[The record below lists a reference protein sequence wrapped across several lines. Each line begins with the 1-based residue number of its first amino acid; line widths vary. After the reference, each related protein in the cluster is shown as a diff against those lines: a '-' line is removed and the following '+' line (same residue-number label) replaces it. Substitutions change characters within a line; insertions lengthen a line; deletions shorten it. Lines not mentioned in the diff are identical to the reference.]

1 MLHLARCQRSAKEPG
16 DQRIESPTDDVD
28 RVETD
33 AGRSFRV
40 ARGGQMNGAHPHS
53 WGTPR
58 LAVRLAVALACASL
72 VMVAAATPGRASTAG
87 TVKVFFG
94 QGDQLVARE
103 RPGTTVQDA
112 LAALIAGP
120 TSAERATGTRTYV
133 PPATRVRSVAIA
145 ADVATVDL
153 GEGFMTGPNTE
164 STLARLDQVVS
175 TVTAVPGVRAVK
187 VLIKGGTP
195 LGLFPGVDATVA
207 LTKEALATP
216 NAPATTTPLE
226 PTSPASAATL
236 ALQQQLVALGYL
248 DAANADGVAGPATQ
262 TGIVAFQKWQRLP
275 RTGLADAATLAAL
288 PGADRPTPVGAGI
301 AGRWFEV
308 IVDRQLLLAID
319 GNRVVRAI
327 AVSTGKAS
335 TPTILGTF
343 KVYAKIP
350 RWWSVPFRD
359 WLLLALP
366 FSGGFAIHQYPE
378 VPTFAASHGCVR
390 VTQYDEP
397 WVYAFASVGTPVRVI
412 AKST

>member
-1 MLHLARCQRSAKEPG
+1 VNDAYPPRWSAARLLR
-16 DQRIESPTDDVD
+16 
-28 RVETD
+28 
-33 AGRSFRV
+33 RV
-40 ARGGQMNGAHPHS
+40 AVG
-53 WGTPR
+53 
-58 LAVRLAVALACASL
+58 LVCASL
-72 VMVAAATPGRASTAG
+72 VMVAGATPGRASTAG
-87 TVKVFFG
+87 SVKVFFG
-94 QGDQLVARE
+94 QGDQLVARD

-120 TSAERATGTRTYV
+120 TTAERAGGTRSYV
-133 PPATRVRSVAIA
+133 PPTTRIRSVAIA

-153 GEGFMTGPNTE
+153 GEGFMTGTNTE

-175 TVTAVPGVRAVK
+175 TVTAVSGIRAVR
-187 VLIKGGTP
+187 VLIRGGTP

-216 NAPATTTPLE
+216 NAPATT
-226 PTSPASAATL
+226 PTLAPTKPASSATL
-236 ALQQQLVALGYL
+236 ALQEQLVALGYL

-262 TGIVAFQKWQRLP
+262 TSILAFQKWQGLP

-288 PGADRPTPVGAGI
+288 ATADRPTPVGAGS
-301 AGRWFEV
+301 AGRWLEV
-308 IVDRQLLLAID
+308 LVDRQLLLAID
-319 GNRVVRAI
+319 GNRVVRTI
-327 AVSTGKAS
+327 AVATGKAS
-335 TPTILGTF
+335 TPTVLGTF
-343 KVYAKIP
+343 RIYAKIP

-378 VPTFAASHGCVR
+378 VPSFAASHGCVR

-397 WVYAFASVGTPVRVI
+397 WVYAFASTGTPVRVI

>member
-1 MLHLARCQRSAKEPG
+1 MRSRHPGAR
-16 DQRIESPTDDVD
+16 
-28 RVETD
+28 
-33 AGRSFRV
+33 
-40 ARGGQMNGAHPHS
+40 ARLVLLGAV
-53 WGTPR
+53 G
-58 LAVRLAVALACASL
+58 LVCASL
-72 VMVAAATPGRASTAG
+72 VTVAAAASGRASTAG

-94 QGDQLVARE
+94 QGDQLVARD
-103 RPGTTVQDA
+103 RSGTTVQDA
-112 LAALIAGP
+112 LAELIAGP
-120 TSAERATGTRTYV
+120 TSAERAGGARSYV
-133 PPATRVRSVAIA
+133 PAATRVRSVTLA

-153 GEGFMTGPNTE
+153 GEGFMTGADTE

-175 TVTAVPGVRAVK
+175 TVTAVPGIRAVR

-195 LGLFPGVDATVA
+195 LGLFPGVDATVP

-216 NAPATTTPLE
+216 NAPATTSPSG

-248 DAANADGVAGPATQ
+248 DAANADGLAGPATQ
-262 TGIVAFQKWQRLP
+262 TGIVAFQKWQGLP

-288 PGADRPTPVGAGI
+288 AGAARPTPVGAGT

-308 IVDRQLLLAID
+308 LVDRQLLLAID
-319 GNRVVRAI
+319 GNQVVRAI

-343 KVYAKIP
+343 RIYAKIP

-397 WVYAFASVGTPVRVI
+397 WVYAFASTGTPVRVI

>member
-1 MLHLARCQRSAKEPG
+1 MALVCAGLVTVAGAAPGSA
-16 DQRIESPTDDVD
+16 S
-28 RVETD
+28 
-33 AGRSFRV
+33 A
-40 ARGGQMNGAHPHS
+40 
-53 WGTPR
+53 
-58 LAVRLAVALACASL
+58 
-72 VMVAAATPGRASTAG
+72 AG

-94 QGDQLVARE
+94 QGDQLVARD

-120 TSAERATGTRTYV
+120 TSAERAAGARSYV
-133 PPATRVRSVAIA
+133 PPATRVRSVTLS
-145 ADVATVDL
+145 ADVAVVDL
-153 GEGFMTGPNTE
+153 GEGFMTGADTE

-175 TVTAVPGVRAVK
+175 TVTAVPGIRAVR

-195 LGLFPGVDATVA
+195 LGLFPGVDATVP
-207 LTKEALATP
+207 LTKAALATP
-216 NAPATTTPLE
+216 NAPAMTSASG
-226 PTSPASAATL
+226 PTAPASAATL

-248 DAANADGVAGPATQ
+248 DASNADGLAGPATQ
-262 TGIVAFQKWQRLP
+262 TGILAFQKWQGLP
-275 RTGLADAATLAAL
+275 RSGLADTATLAAL
-288 PGADRPTPVGAGI
+288 AGAARPTPIGAGI

-308 IVDRQLLLAID
+308 LVDRQLLLAID

-327 AVSTGKAS
+327 AVSTGKPS

-343 KVYAKIP
+343 RIYAKIP

-378 VPTFAASHGCVR
+378 VPSFPASHGCVR

-397 WVYAFASVGTPVRVI
+397 
-412 AKST
+412 